1 MPNFEP
7 STREM
12 VGYVGWGLRC
22 DTSPSAI
29 TTGQNA
35 LFNVSGRVFLVDLI
49 GIVTTVL
56 GGGAFKLH
64 FDFDADVGGD
74 AAMCIDYAGDLDAT
88 AVGTML
94 ALPAAAASALVMP
107 AGGYLRLFPTVGWV
121 LSSGAIDLHANATRT
136 GVIKWSAFYYPLEDG
151 AYISAA

>member
-12 VGYVGWGLRC
+12 VGYLGWGLRC
-22 DTSPSAI
+22 EKSPVDFTNVQTAV
-29 TTGQNA
+29 
-35 LFNVSGRVFLVDLI
+35 FNVSGRVLLVDLI

-74 AAMCIDYAGDLDAT
+74 AALCIDYAGDLDAT
-88 AVGTML
+88 VVGTML
-94 ALPAAAASALVMP
+94 ALPATAAEALAMP
-107 AGGYLRLFPTVGWV
+107 AGGYLRAFPTVGWV
-121 LSSGAIDLHANATRT
+121 LSSGAIDIHANAART
-136 GVIKWSAFYYPLEDG
+136 GVIKWTAFYYPLEDN
-151 AYISAA
+151 AYIAAA

>member
-12 VGYVGWGLRC
+12 VGYLGYGLRC
-22 DTSPSAI
+22 DSSPTSIAN
-29 TTGQNA
+29 GQNA
-35 LFNVSGRVFLVDLI
+35 LFNVSGRVWLVDLI
-49 GIVTTVL
+49 GIVTTVIQTAATL
-56 GGGAFKLH
+56 LH

-74 AAMCIDYAGDLDAT
+74 AAMCIDSADLTAT

-94 ALPAAAASALVMP
+94 ALPAAAGSALAVP
-107 AGGYLRLFPTVGWV
+107 AGGYLRLFPAVGWV
-121 LSSGAIDLHANATRT
+121 LSSGAIDLHASAARS
-136 GVIKWSAFYYPLEDG
+136 GVIKWSAFYFPLEDG